1 MPELREH
8 TVEVNSFSFATDF
21 PTPFR
26 SAIFEGE
33 DDKVDL
39 VEARRERRRRL
50 SDDAV
55 VVS

>member
-1 MPELREH
+1 
-8 TVEVNSFSFATDF
+8 VNSFSFATDF